1 MACLTTHFLE
11 VTTALVSLKV
21 ATFVKNLQKVNI
33 FKVIFKGETEKC
45 DQSNYFSYTFEISI
59 PCLTIPFGEATARV
73 SLNVAINVFLT
84 GRKTSKM
91 SIRGYYF
98 KVKMDKCNQ
107 SNLCFLMTLEGS
119 HFEQLHIFWKFVH
132 ALHQQ

>member
-45 DQSNYFSYTFEISI
+45 DQSNYI
-59 PCLTIPFGEATARV
+59 
-73 SLNVAINVFLT
+73 FL
-84 GRKTSKM
+84 
-91 SIRGYYF
+91 
-98 KVKMDKCNQ
+98 V
-107 SNLCFLMTLEGS
+107 LL
-119 HFEQLHIFWKFVH
+119 KFPYLV
-132 ALHQQ
+132 